1 MPQAIPE
8 PHLAQVALSVADM
21 PACLRFY
28 TNVLGFRLAGGRYAA
43 GPGLAAIQGLE
54 DPNCIMWWLV
64 NDQPFF
70 QLELFQY
77 TSPAPAPRPN
87 DWRPCDIGYTRLAFA
102 VSDVVTTLALA
113 SANGG
118 RILAGATTVGGA
130 VRACITDPTGVPIE
144 LVEAPFRRSP
154 QLVSIAASVSDL
166 PRSALFFSEALGL
179 TTSIGKPGEREALWG
194 LPGAAGYLL
203 TAMAD
208 GISIELTA
216 YTGPEPAPRRQGFQL
231 NDHGILNVALGY
243 RDWQEFSSAYQ
254 RVTAGGYQRQS
265 APMGPVGAYDV
276 SYVTDSDGF
285 SVELLYCPRSSDV
298 ALGFEIAPP
307 PS

>member
-1 MPQAIPE
+1 MAQVIPE

-43 GPGLAAIQGLE
+43 GPGLAHIQGLE
-54 DPNCIMWWLV
+54 DPACIMWWLI

-77 TSPAPAPRPN
+77 TSPAPTRRQ
-87 DWRPCDIGYTRLAFA
+87 DGWRPCDIGYTRLTFA
-102 VSDVVTTLALA
+102 VADVAATVALA
-113 SANGG
+113 AANGG
-118 RILAGATTVGGA
+118 RILTAPNTVEAA
-130 VRACITDPTGVPIE
+130 VRACVLDPTGVPIE
-144 LVEAPFRRSP
+144 LVEARYRRSP
-154 QLVSIAASVSDL
+154 QLVSVAASVSDL

-179 TTSIGKPGEREALWG
+179 TTTIGKPGDREALWG
-194 LPGAAGYLL
+194 LPGAAGYLI

-208 GISIELTA
+208 GIAMELTA
-216 YTGPEPAPRRQGFQL
+216 YTIPEPAPRRDGFQL

-243 RDWQEFSSAYQ
+243 RDWQEFSSAYG
-254 RVTAGGYQRQS
+254 RVTAGGYRRES
-265 APMGPVGAYDV
+265 APMGAGGAYDV
-276 SYVTDSDGF
+276 SYVTDGDGF

-298 ALGFEIAPP
+298 ALGFALEVTP
-307 PS
+307 